1 MDKNKLKELLI
12 EYKKSFLAS
21 RTDLIRREVQDNI
34 EKFIKFKEVIMITG
48 TRRGGKSSLMK
59 LICDDLIKKYKVPP
73 SNILY
78 LNFEDERFIEFN
90 TGDFAQIYE
99 LYLQINKPTGRQ
111 YFFLDEIQNVAG
123 WERWVNRLY
132 ENENI
137 KIFITGSNASLLRS
151 EISTALTGRNRVIT
165 NFPFSFRE
173 FMVFRDYRLEENDFY
188 QTEKRAIIKSF
199 FQEYL
204 KLGGYPEIAKINDPT
219 LLEQYFKDVIYRDIL
234 PRYSI
239 KKIKEIR
246 ELCLFLASNLGSIHS
261 YNKLLSLIGV
271 KSINT
276 VKSYLEILEEVFLF
290 FQINLFDYSIKR
302 QIYNPSKIYI
312 IDTALGNSVSFKFSE
327 NIGHIYENLV
337 FLELKRRNKEI
348 YYWKSKKGKE
358 VDFLIKRGLDIE
370 EAIQVSYNLND
381 KKTLDREIESLLMA
395 KDGFRIKY
403 LTIITEDED
412 MEKEIGN
419 TKIKIIPLWK
429 WLCIPHKNQSS
440 TF

>member
-12 EYKKSFLAS
+12 EYKQRFLTA
-21 RTDLIRREVQDNI
+21 RTDLIRREVQDHI
-34 EKFIKFKEVIMITG
+34 EPFIKFKEVVIITG
-48 TRRGGKSSLMK
+48 PRRGGKSSLMK
-59 LICDDLIKKYKVPP
+59 LICDDLIKKFKVPP

-78 LNFEDERFIEFN
+78 LNFEDERFIEFD
-90 TGDFAQIYE
+90 TDDFAQIYE
-99 LYLQINKPTGRQ
+99 LFLQINRPSGRL

-137 KIFITGSNASLLRS
+137 KMFITGSNASLLSS
-151 EISTALTGRNRVIT
+151 EISTALTGRNRTIT
-165 NFPFSFRE
+165 NFPFSFGE
-173 FMVFRDYRLEENDFY
+173 LLTFKNYKLQKNDFY
-188 QTEKRAIIKSF
+188 QTEKRATIKTY

-204 KLGGYPEIAKINDPT
+204 KLGGYPEIIKINDPT
-219 LLEQYFKDVIYRDIL
+219 LLEQYFKDIIYRDIL
-234 PRYSI
+234 PRHSI

-261 YNKLLSLIGV
+261 YSRLQNLIGV

-276 VKSYLEILEEVFLF
+276 VKTYLEILKEVFLF
-290 FQINLFDYSIKR
+290 FRINLFDYSIKR

-312 IDTALGNSVSFKFSE
+312 IDTALGSSISFKFSE

-337 FLELKRRNKEI
+337 FLELERRNKEI

-358 VDFLIKRGLDIE
+358 VDFLIKKGLNIE
-370 EAIQVSYNLND
+370 EAIQVSYNLSD

-395 KDGFRIKY
+395 KDEFKIEH
-403 LTIITEDED
+403 LSIITEDEEI
-412 MEKEIGN
+412 EKETGN
-419 TKIKIIPLWK
+419 VKIKIIPLWK
-429 WLCIPHKNQSS
+429 WLLIK
-440 TF
+440 

>member
-12 EYKKSFLAS
+12 EYKQRFLTA
-21 RTDLIRREVQDNI
+21 RTDLIRRKIQDNI
-34 EKFIKFKEVIMITG
+34 EPFIEFKEVVIITG
-48 TRRGGKSSLMK
+48 PRRSGKSSLMK
-59 LICDDLIKKYKVPP
+59 LICDDLIKKYKIFP

-90 TGDFAQIYE
+90 ISDFAQIYE
-99 LYLQINKPTGRQ
+99 LFLQINKPTGRL
-111 YFFLDEIQNVAG
+111 YFFLDEIQNVTG

-137 KIFITGSNASLLRS
+137 KIFITGSNASLLSS
-151 EISTALTGRNRVIT
+151 EISTALTGRNRTIT
-165 NFPFSFRE
+165 NFPFSFGE
-173 FMVFRDYRLEENDFY
+173 FLTFKNYRLQENDFY
-188 QTEKRAIIKSF
+188 QTKKRAVIKSF

-204 KLGGYPEIAKINDPT
+204 KLGGYPEIIKINDPT
-219 LLEQYFKDVIYRDIL
+219 LLEQYFKDIIYRDIL

-261 YNKLLSLIGV
+261 YGSLQNLIGV

-276 VKSYLEILEEVFLF
+276 VKTYLEILEEAFLF
-290 FQINLFDYSIKR
+290 FRINLFDYSIKR

-312 IDTALGNSVSFKFSE
+312 IDTALGNSISFKFSE

-348 YYWKSKKGKE
+348 YYWKSKKSKE
-358 VDFLIKRGLDIE
+358 VDFLIKKGLNIE
-370 EAIQVSYNLND
+370 EAIQVSYNLNY
-381 KKTLDREIESLLMA
+381 KKTLDREIESLLIA
-395 KDGFRIKY
+395 KDEFKIKH
-403 LTIITEDED
+403 LSIITEDEEA
-412 MEKEIGN
+412 EKEIGDV
-419 TKIKIIPLWK
+419 KIKIIPLWK
-429 WLCIPHKNQSS
+429 WLLINKNK
-440 TF
+440 

>member
-12 EYKKSFLAS
+12 EYKQRFLTA
-21 RTDLIRREVQDNI
+21 RTDLVRREVQDNI
-34 EKFIKFKEVIMITG
+34 EPFIEFKEVVIITG
-48 TRRGGKSSLMK
+48 PRRGGKSSLMK

-90 TGDFAQIYE
+90 ISDFAQIYE
-99 LYLQINKPTGRQ
+99 LFLQINRPTGRL
-111 YFFLDEIQNVAG
+111 YFFLDEIQNVTG
-123 WERWVNRLY
+123 WEKWVNRLY

-137 KIFITGSNASLLRS
+137 KIFLTGSNASLLSS
-151 EISTALTGRNRVIT
+151 EISTALTGRNRTIT
-165 NFPFSFRE
+165 NFPFSFGE
-173 FMVFRDYRLEENDFY
+173 FLTFKNYRLQENDFY
-188 QTEKRAIIKSF
+188 KTEKRAVIKSF

-204 KLGGYPEIAKINDPT
+204 RLGGYPEIIKINDPT
-219 LLEQYFKDVIYRDIL
+219 LLEQYFKDIIYRDIL

-261 YNKLLSLIGV
+261 YNRLQNLIGV

-276 VKSYLEILEEVFLF
+276 VKTYLEILEEAFLF
-290 FQINLFDYSIKR
+290 FRINLFDYSIKR
-302 QIYNPSKIYI
+302 QIYNPSKTYI
-312 IDTALGNSVSFKFSE
+312 IDTALGNSISFKFSE
-327 NIGHIYENLV
+327 NIGHIYENIV

-358 VDFLIKRGLDIE
+358 VDFLIKKGLNIE

-381 KKTLDREIESLLMA
+381 KKTLDREIEALLIA
-395 KDGFRIKY
+395 KDEFKIEY
-403 LTIITEDED
+403 LSIITEDEEA
-412 MEKEIGN
+412 EKEIGDV
-419 TKIKIIPLWK
+419 KIKIIPLWK
-429 WLCIPHKNQSS
+429 WLLINRNK
-440 TF
+440 

>member
-12 EYKKSFLAS
+12 EYKQRFLTA

-34 EKFIKFKEVIMITG
+34 EPFIKFKEVVIITG
-48 TRRGGKSSLMK
+48 PRRGGKSSLMK
-59 LICDDLIKKYKVPP
+59 LICDDLIKKDRVLP

-90 TGDFAQIYE
+90 AADDFAQIYE
-99 LYLQINKPTGRQ
+99 LFLQINKPTGRL
-111 YFFLDEIQNVAG
+111 YFFLDEIQSVTG

-137 KIFITGSNASLLRS
+137 KIFLTGSNASLLNS
-151 EISTALTGRNRVIT
+151 EISTALTGRNRTIT
-165 NFPFSFRE
+165 NFPFSFGE
-173 FMVFRDYRLEENDFY
+173 FLDFKNYRLQENDFY
-188 QTEKRAIIKSF
+188 QTKKRAVIKSF

-204 KLGGYPEIAKINDPT
+204 KLGGYPEIVKINDPT
-219 LLEQYFKDVIYRDIL
+219 LLEQYFKDIIYRDIL

-246 ELCLFLASNLGSIHS
+246 ELCLFLTSNLGSIHS
-261 YNKLLSLIGV
+261 YNRLQNLIGV
-271 KSINT
+271 KSLNT

-290 FQINLFDYSIKR
+290 FRINLFDYSIKR

-312 IDTALGNSVSFKFSE
+312 IDTALGNSISFKFSE

-358 VDFLIKRGLDIE
+358 VDFLIKKGLNIE

-381 KKTLDREIESLLMA
+381 KKTLEREIESLLIA
-395 KDGFRIKY
+395 KYEFKIEH
-403 LTIITEDED
+403 LSIITEDEE
-412 MEKEIGN
+412 MEKEIEGA
-419 TKIKIIPLWK
+419 KIKIIPLWK
-429 WLCIPHKNQSS
+429 WLLI
-440 TF
+440 

>member
-12 EYKKSFLAS
+12 EYKQRFLTA
-21 RTDLIRREVQDNI
+21 RTDLIRRKVQDNI
-34 EKFIKFKEVIMITG
+34 EPFIKFKEVVIITG
-48 TRRGGKSSLMK
+48 PRRGGKSSLMK
-59 LICDDLIKKYKVPP
+59 LICDDLIKKDKVPP

-99 LYLQINKPTGRQ
+99 LFLQINKPVGRL
-111 YFFLDEIQNVAG
+111 YFFLDEIQNVTG

-137 KIFITGSNASLLRS
+137 KIFITSSNASLLSS
-151 EISTALTGRNRVIT
+151 EISTALTGRNRMIT

-173 FMVFRDYRLEENDFY
+173 FLTFKNYKLQKNDFY
-188 QTEKRAIIKSF
+188 QTKKRAVIKSF

-204 KLGGYPEIAKINDPT
+204 KLGGYPEIIKINDPT
-219 LLEQYFKDVIYRDIL
+219 LLEQYFKDIIYRDIL

-261 YNKLLSLIGV
+261 YNKLQNLIGV

-276 VKSYLEILEEVFLF
+276 VKSYLEILEEAFLF
-290 FQINLFDYSIKR
+290 FRINLFDYSIKR

-312 IDTALGNSVSFKFSE
+312 IDTALGNSISFKFSE
-327 NIGHIYENLV
+327 NIGHIYENIV

-358 VDFLIKRGLDIE
+358 VDFLIKKGLNIE

-381 KKTLDREIESLLMA
+381 KKTLDREIESLLIA
-395 KDGFRIKY
+395 KDEFKVEHLR
-403 LTIITEDED
+403 IITEDEET
-412 MEKEIGN
+412 EKEIGN
-419 TKIKIIPLWK
+419 VKIRIIPLWK
-429 WLCIPHKNQSS
+429 WLLL
-440 TF
+440 

>member
-12 EYKKSFLAS
+12 EYKERFLIERS
-21 RTDLIRREVQDNI
+21 DLIRREIQDRI
-34 EKFIKFKEVIMITG
+34 ESFLKYKEVVMITG

-59 LICDDLIKKYKVPP
+59 LICDDLIKKYKVPA

-90 TGDFAQIYE
+90 SGDFAKIYE
-99 LYLQINKPTGRQ
+99 LYLQINKPIGRK
-111 YFFLDEIQNVAG
+111 YFFLDEIQNVPG

-173 FMVFRDYRLEENDFY
+173 FLVYKSYRLEENDFY
-188 QTEKRAIIKSF
+188 QTEKRAIIKGF

-204 KLGGYPEIAKINDPT
+204 KLGGYPEIVKINDST
-219 LLEQYFKDVIYRDIL
+219 LLEQYFKDIIYRDIL
-234 PRYSI
+234 PRYSV

-276 VKSYLEILEEVFLF
+276 VKNYLEILEEVFLF

-312 IDTALGNSVSFKFSE
+312 IDTALGNSISFKFSK
-327 NIGHIYENLV
+327 NIRHIYENLV

-381 KKTLDREIESLLMA
+381 KKTLNRELESLLLA
-395 KDGFRIKY
+395 KEEFKIKY
-403 LTIITEDED
+403 LTIVTEDED
-412 MEKEIGN
+412 IEKEIGN
-419 TKIKIIPLWK
+419 VKIKIIPLWK
-429 WLCIPHKNQSS
+429 WLCIEK
-440 TF
+440 

>member
-12 EYKKSFLAS
+12 EYKQRFLTA

-34 EKFIKFKEVIMITG
+34 EPFIKFKEVVIITG
-48 TRRGGKSSLMK
+48 PRRGGKSSLMK
-59 LICDDLIKKYKVPP
+59 LICDDLIKKDRVPP

-90 TGDFAQIYE
+90 AAGDFAQIYE
-99 LYLQINKPTGRQ
+99 LFLQINKPTGRL
-111 YFFLDEIQNVAG
+111 YFFLDEIQNVTG

-137 KIFITGSNASLLRS
+137 KIFITGSNASLLSS
-151 EISTALTGRNRVIT
+151 EISTALTGRNRTIT
-165 NFPFSFRE
+165 NFPFSFGE
-173 FMVFRDYRLEENDFY
+173 FLNFKNYRLQENDFY
-188 QTEKRAIIKSF
+188 QTKKRAEIKSF

-204 KLGGYPEIAKINDPT
+204 KLGGYPEIVKINDPT
-219 LLEQYFKDVIYRDIL
+219 LLEQYFKDIIYRDIL

-261 YNKLLSLIGV
+261 YGRLQNLIGV

-276 VKSYLEILEEVFLF
+276 VKTYLEILEEVFLF
-290 FQINLFDYSIKR
+290 FRINLFDYSIKR

-312 IDTALGNSVSFKFSE
+312 IDTALRNSISFKFSE

-337 FLELKRRNKEI
+337 FLGLKRRNKEI

-358 VDFLIKRGLDIE
+358 VDFLIKKGLNIE

-381 KKTLDREIESLLMA
+381 KKTLNREIESLLIA
-395 KDGFRIKY
+395 KDEFKIKH
-403 LTIITEDED
+403 LSIITEDEE
-412 MEKEIGN
+412 MEKEIEGV
-419 TKIKIIPLWK
+419 KIKIIPLWK
-429 WLCIPHKNQSS
+429 WLLI
-440 TF
+440 

>member
-1 MDKNKLKELLI
+1 VDKMDKNKLKELLI
-12 EYKKSFLAS
+12 EYKERFLIERS
-21 RTDLIRREVQDNI
+21 DLIRREIQDRI
-34 EKFIKFKEVIMITG
+34 ESFLKYKEVVMITG

-59 LICDDLIKKYKVPP
+59 LICDDLIKKYKVPA

-90 TGDFAQIYE
+90 SGDFAKIYE
-99 LYLQINKPTGRQ
+99 LYLQINKPIGRK
-111 YFFLDEIQNVAG
+111 YFFLDEIQNVPG

-151 EISTALTGRNRVIT
+151 EVSTALTGRNRVIT

-173 FMVFRDYRLEENDFY
+173 FLVYKSYRLEENDFY
-188 QTEKRAIIKSF
+188 QTEKRAIIKGF

-204 KLGGYPEIAKINDPT
+204 KLGGYPEIVKINDST
-219 LLEQYFKDVIYRDIL
+219 LLEQYFKDIIYRDIL
-234 PRYSI
+234 PRYSV

-276 VKSYLEILEEVFLF
+276 VKNYLEILEEVFLF

-312 IDTALGNSVSFKFSE
+312 IDTALGNSISFKFSE

-370 EAIQVSYNLND
+370 EAIQVSYNLNY
-381 KKTLDREIESLLMA
+381 KKTLDREIESLLLA
-395 KDGFRIKY
+395 KEEFKIKY
-403 LTIITEDED
+403 LTIVTEDED
-412 MEKEIGN
+412 IEKEIGN
-419 TKIKIIPLWK
+419 VKIKIIPLWK
-429 WLCIPHKNQSS
+429 WLCIEK
-440 TF
+440 

>member
-12 EYKKSFLAS
+12 EYKERFLIERS
-21 RTDLIRREVQDNI
+21 DLIRREIQDRI
-34 EKFIKFKEVIMITG
+34 ESFLKYKEVVMITG

-59 LICDDLIKKYKVPP
+59 LICDDLIKKYKVPA

-90 TGDFAQIYE
+90 SGDFAKIYE
-99 LYLQINKPTGRQ
+99 LYLQINKPIGRK
-111 YFFLDEIQNVAG
+111 YFFLDEIQNVPG

-173 FMVFRDYRLEENDFY
+173 FLVYKSYRLEENDFY
-188 QTEKRAIIKSF
+188 QTEKRAIIKGF

-204 KLGGYPEIAKINDPT
+204 KLGGYPEIVKINDST
-219 LLEQYFKDVIYRDIL
+219 LLEQYFKDIIYRDIL
-234 PRYSI
+234 PRYSV

-276 VKSYLEILEEVFLF
+276 VKNYLEILEEVFLF

-312 IDTALGNSVSFKFSE
+312 IDTALGNSISFKFSE

-370 EAIQVSYNLND
+370 EAIQVSYNLNY
-381 KKTLDREIESLLMA
+381 KKTLDREIESLLLA
-395 KDGFRIKY
+395 KEEFKIKY
-403 LTIITEDED
+403 LTIVTEDED
-412 MEKEIGN
+412 IEKEIGN
-419 TKIKIIPLWK
+419 VKIKIIPLWK
-429 WLCIPHKNQSS
+429 WLCIEK
-440 TF
+440 

>member
-12 EYKKSFLAS
+12 EHKQRFLAA
-21 RTDLIRREVQDNI
+21 RTDLIRREIQDNI
-34 EKFIKFKEVIMITG
+34 EPFIKFKEVVIITG
-48 TRRGGKSSLMK
+48 PRRGGKSSLMK
-59 LICDDLIKKYKVPP
+59 LICDDLMKKYKVPP

-78 LNFEDERFIEFN
+78 LNFEDERFIEFT
-90 TGDFAQIYE
+90 TGDFAQIFE
-99 LYLQINKPTGRQ
+99 LFLQINKPAGRQ
-111 YFFLDEIQNVAG
+111 YFFLDEIQNVTG

-137 KIFITGSNASLLRS
+137 KIFITGSNASLLSS
-151 EISTALTGRNRVIT
+151 EISTALTGRNRTIT

-173 FMVFRDYRLEENDFY
+173 FLIFKNYKLQENDFY
-188 QTEKRAIIKSF
+188 QTKKRAIIKSF

-204 KLGGYPEIAKINDPT
+204 KLGGYPEVIKINDPT
-219 LLEQYFKDVIYRDIL
+219 LLEQYFKDIIYRDIL

-239 KKIKEIR
+239 KKLKEIR

-261 YNKLLSLIGV
+261 YSRLQNLIGV

-276 VKSYLEILEEVFLF
+276 VKTYLEILKEVFLF
-290 FQINLFDYSIKR
+290 FRINLFDYSIKR

-312 IDTALGNSVSFKFSE
+312 IDTALGSSISFKFSE

-337 FLELKRRNKEI
+337 FLELERRNKEI

-358 VDFLIKRGLDIE
+358 VDFLIKKGLNIE
-370 EAIQVSYNLND
+370 EAIQVSYNLSD

-395 KDGFRIKY
+395 KDEFKIEH
-403 LTIITEDED
+403 LSIITEDEEI
-412 MEKEIGN
+412 EKETGN
-419 TKIKIIPLWK
+419 VKIKIIPLWK
-429 WLCIPHKNQSS
+429 WLLIK
-440 TF
+440 

>member
-12 EYKKSFLAS
+12 EYKQRFLTV

-34 EKFIKFKEVIMITG
+34 EPFIKFKEVVIITG
-48 TRRGGKSSLMK
+48 PRRGGKSSLMK
-59 LICDDLIKKYKVPP
+59 LICDDLIKKDKVPP

-90 TGDFAQIYE
+90 TGDFAQIFE
-99 LYLQINKPTGRQ
+99 LFLQINRPAGRQ
-111 YFFLDEIQNVAG
+111 YFFLDEIQNVTG

-137 KIFITGSNASLLRS
+137 KIFITGSNASLLSS
-151 EISTALTGRNRVIT
+151 EISTALTGRNRTIT
-165 NFPFSFRE
+165 NFPFSFGE
-173 FMVFRDYRLEENDFY
+173 FLTFKNYKLQNNDFY
-188 QTEKRAIIKSF
+188 QTKKRAVIKSF

-204 KLGGYPEIAKINDPT
+204 KLGGYPEIIKNNDPT
-219 LLEQYFKDVIYRDIL
+219 LLEQYFKDIIYRDIL

-246 ELCLFLASNLGSIHS
+246 ELCLFLASNLGSIYS
-261 YNKLLSLIGV
+261 YSRLQNLIGV

-276 VKSYLEILEEVFLF
+276 VKTYLEILEEVFLF
-290 FQINLFDYSIKR
+290 FRINLFDYSVKR

-312 IDTALGNSVSFKFSE
+312 IDTALGNSISFKFSE

-358 VDFLIKRGLDIE
+358 VDFLIKKGLNIE
-370 EAIQVSYNLND
+370 EAIQVSYNLNY
-381 KKTLDREIESLLMA
+381 KKTLDREIESLLIA
-395 KDGFRIKY
+395 KDKFKIEH
-403 LTIITEDED
+403 LSIITEDEEA
-412 MEKEIGN
+412 EKEIGDV
-419 TKIKIIPLWK
+419 KVRIIPLWK
-429 WLCIPHKNQSS
+429 WLLIDRNE
-440 TF
+440 

>member
-12 EYKKSFLAS
+12 EYKKSFLAH
-21 RTDLIRREVQDNI
+21 RTDLIRREVQDSM
-34 EKFIKFKEVIMITG
+34 EKFIKFKEVVMITG

-59 LICDDLIKKYKVPP
+59 LICDDLIKKYQVSP
-73 SNILY
+73 SNLLY

-90 TGDFAQIYE
+90 TGDFSQIYE

-111 YFFLDEIQNVAG
+111 YFFLDEIQNVSG

-151 EISTALTGRNRVIT
+151 EISTALTGRNRVII

-173 FMVFRDYRLEENDFY
+173 FLVFKNYRLEENDFY

-204 KLGGYPEIAKINDPT
+204 KLGGYPEIVKINDPT
-219 LLEQYFKDVIYRDIL
+219 LLEQYFKDTIYRDIL

-246 ELCLFLASNLGSIHS
+246 ELCLFLASNLGSTHS

-312 IDTALGNSVSFKFSE
+312 IDTALGNSISFKFSE
-327 NIGHIYENLV
+327 NLGHIYENLV
-337 FLELKRRNKEI
+337 FLELKRSNKEI

-358 VDFLIKRGLDIE
+358 VDFLIKRGLEID
-370 EAIQVSYNLND
+370 EAIQVSYNLNY
-381 KKTLDREIESLLMA
+381 KKTLDREMESLLMA
-395 KDGFRIKY
+395 KDEFRIKN

-412 MEKEIGN
+412 IEKEIGN

-429 WLCIPHKNQSS
+429 WLCIQHI
-440 TF
+440 

>member
-12 EYKKSFLAS
+12 EYKQRFLTT

-34 EKFIKFKEVIMITG
+34 EPFIKFKEVVIITG
-48 TRRGGKSSLMK
+48 PRRGGKSTLMK
-59 LICDDLIKKYKVPP
+59 LICDDLIKENKVPP

-78 LNFEDERFIEFN
+78 LNFEDERFIKFDID
-90 TGDFAQIYE
+90 DFAQIYE
-99 LYLQINKPTGRQ
+99 IFLQINKPMGRLF
-111 YFFLDEIQNVAG
+111 FFLDEIQNVTG

-137 KIFITGSNASLLRS
+137 KIFITGSNASLLSS
-151 EISTALTGRNRVIT
+151 EISTALTGRNRTVT

-173 FMVFRDYRLEENDFY
+173 FLTFKNYRLQENDFY
-188 QTEKRAIIKSF
+188 QTRKRAVIKSF

-204 KLGGYPEIAKINDPT
+204 KLGGYPEIIKINDPT
-219 LLEQYFKDVIYRDIL
+219 LLEQYFKDIIYRDIL

-246 ELCLFLASNLGSIHS
+246 ELCLFLASNLASIHS
-261 YNKLLSLIGV
+261 YSKLQNLIEV

-276 VKSYLEILEEVFLF
+276 VKTYLEILEEAYLF
-290 FQINLFDYSIKR
+290 FRINLFDYSIKR

-312 IDTALGNSVSFKFSE
+312 IDTALGNSISFKFSE

-358 VDFLIKRGLDIE
+358 VDFLIKKGLNIE
-370 EAIQVSYNLND
+370 EAIQVSYNLD
-381 KKTLDREIESLLMA
+381 YKKTLDREIESLLMA
-395 KDGFRIKY
+395 KDEFKIRH
-403 LTIITEDED
+403 LNIITEDEEA
-412 MEKEIGN
+412 EKEIGDV
-419 TKIKIIPLWK
+419 KIKIIPLWK
-429 WLCIPHKNQSS
+429 WLLIGRNE
-440 TF
+440 

>member
-12 EYKKSFLAS
+12 EYKHRFLAD
-21 RTDLIRREVQDNI
+21 RTDLIRREIQDRI
-34 EKFIKFKEVIMITG
+34 EAFIKFKEVVMITG

-90 TGDFAQIYE
+90 TDDFAQIYE
-99 LYLQINKPTGRQ
+99 LYLQVNKPAGRQ

-173 FMVFRDYRLEENDFY
+173 FLVFKNYRLEKNDFY
-188 QTEKRAIIKSF
+188 QTEKRAIIKGF

-204 KLGGYPEIAKINDPT
+204 KLGGYPEIVKINDPN
-219 LLEQYFKDVIYRDIL
+219 LLEQYFKDIIYRDIL
-234 PRYSI
+234 PRYSV

-276 VKSYLEILEEVFLF
+276 VKNYLEILEEVFLF

-312 IDTALGNSVSFKFSE
+312 IDTALGNSISFKFSE

-370 EAIQVSYNLND
+370 EAIQVSYNMNY

-395 KDGFRIKY
+395 KDEFRIKY

-412 MEKEIGN
+412 IEKDIGD

-429 WLCIPHKNQSS
+429 WLCIEHEKQSY
-440 TF
+440 

>member
-12 EYKKSFLAS
+12 EYKQRFLTA

-34 EKFIKFKEVIMITG
+34 EPFIEFKEVVIITG
-48 TRRGGKSSLMK
+48 PRRGGKSSLMK

-90 TGDFAQIYE
+90 ISDFAQIYE
-99 LYLQINKPTGRQ
+99 LFLQINKPAGRQ
-111 YFFLDEIQNVAG
+111 YFFLDEIQNVTG

-137 KIFITGSNASLLRS
+137 KIFITGSNASLLSS
-151 EISTALTGRNRVIT
+151 EISTALTGRNRTIT
-165 NFPFSFRE
+165 NF
-173 FMVFRDYRLEENDFY
+173 
-188 QTEKRAIIKSF
+188 
-199 FQEYL
+199 
-204 KLGGYPEIAKINDPT
+204 INDPT
-219 LLEQYFKDVIYRDIL
+219 LLEQYFKDIIYRDIL

-261 YNKLLSLIGV
+261 YGRLQNLIGV

-276 VKSYLEILEEVFLF
+276 VKTYLEILEEAYLF
-290 FQINLFDYSIKR
+290 YRINLFDYSIKR
-302 QIYNPSKIYI
+302 QIYNPNPSKIYI
-312 IDTALGNSVSFKFSE
+312 IDTALGNSISFKFSE

-358 VDFLIKRGLDIE
+358 VDFLIKKGLNIE
-370 EAIQVSYNLND
+370 EAIQVSYNLNY
-381 KKTLDREIESLLMA
+381 KKTLDREIESLLIA
-395 KDGFRIKY
+395 KDEFKIEH
-403 LTIITEDED
+403 LSIITEDEEA
-412 MEKEIGN
+412 EKRIGN
-419 TKIKIIPLWK
+419 VKIKIIPLWK
-429 WLCIPHKNQSS
+429 WLLINGNK
-440 TF
+440 